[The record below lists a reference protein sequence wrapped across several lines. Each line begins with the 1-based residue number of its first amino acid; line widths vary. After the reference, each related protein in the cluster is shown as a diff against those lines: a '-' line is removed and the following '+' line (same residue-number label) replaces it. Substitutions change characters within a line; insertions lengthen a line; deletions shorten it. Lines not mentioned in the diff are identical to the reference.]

1 MMERPKAKRQLFA
14 AGNENDPFASN
25 RPAKTEHVVKAEIHN
40 ATPPQL
46 SMFMDV
52 KMWEYDRRKCR
63 LSARCKV
70 ELEGD
75 RLTIKSGPV
84 QQQRSMRIL
93 SVDLPGCH
101 CTPPEKVTS
110 AGGYSSYSF
119 DLYSPN
125 LKMRF
130 KFSIIPTEP
139 ESQSIA
145 CERAF
150 LHQQLAPLRERL
162 TTFYKK
168 VNAQKLP
175 IQQKVLDRYDG
186 KEPELNQA
194 LASQY
199 GCDLTSLS
207 PGVRAAALPER
218 INNFFL
224 IHNPSKRCHVHK
236 LVAKFSGHEAALN
249 DEFSSKYNVDL
260 TVLDAAKNQRCIPL
274 LDLLVWVKH
283 LQTACRPRLQ
293 PTSAS
298 CTGCNGRFSH
308 KVEKEKSKNSIF
320 SFGAPK
326 TNVGKP
332 VHCLCCGGSFCAKC
346 TASRCSLPFLYYT
359 KPVQCCATCNEQQQ
373 LFQQVHEEAFESEHF
388 KKVAGFKLSPGMTV
402 CRNAVQF
409 KQRFELG
416 QLLGKGAFSEVRCA
430 SPRNLDATRTSASAR
445 APAVFATKCII
456 KAGMKQKHVVALLN
470 ELRGLK
476 QLQAHPN
483 ICKFYGFFDED
494 AVCFLLMEKVNGGTL
509 LNWATSQAAG
519 GISHTERQLRDIL
532 VQACGALAYC
542 HQHGYVHRDVKP
554 ENLLVYN
561 DVNTHRSSPNWK
573 CPSVKLADFGL
584 CKYLT
589 PGKKVEQFCG
599 TLEYMAPEVVG
610 KRPTDF
616 KADVWSMG
624 VLMHLF
630 LSGSQPFEVDRE
642 ATPSLGEF
650 AAQVQNGVS
659 KNHWKQ
665 AVWKNVSANGMDLLQ
680 RMLCV
685 NVDARLT
692 MAQVLEHP
700 WMKMKIKPNSP
711 STRPV
716 PACVLK
722 ALHAAASKSMQRVS
736 E

>member
-1 MMERPKAKRQLFA
+1 MMQQPKAKRQLFA
-14 AGNENDPFASN
+14 PGNENDPFASN
-25 RPAKTEHVVKAEIHN
+25 RPAKVEHVSKAEINHV
-40 ATPPQL
+40 TPPQL

-75 RLTIKSGPV
+75 RLTVKSGPV

-110 AGGYSSYSF
+110 GGYSSHSF
-119 DLYSPN
+119 DLYSPC

-130 KFSIIPTEP
+130 KFSIIPTEAEAP
-139 ESQSIA
+139 SVA
-145 CERAF
+145 RERVF

-162 TTFYKK
+162 TSFYSKM
-168 VNAQKLP
+168 NAGKLP

-186 KEPELNQA
+186 KEPELNKA

-224 IHNPSKRCHVHK
+224 IHNPAKRCHVHK
-236 LVAKFSGHEAALN
+236 LVAKFSGQEDALN
-249 DEFSSKYNVDL
+249 EEFESKYAVDL
-260 TVLDAAKNQRCIPL
+260 NVLDASRNQKCLPL

-293 PTSAS
+293 PPTTK
-298 CTGCNGRFSH
+298 CTGCNGQFSH
-308 KVEKEKSKNSIF
+308 R
-320 SFGAPK
+320 
-326 TNVGKP
+326 VGKGKPKSTISAFFGGKANIGQP
-332 VHCLCCGGSFCAKC
+332 VHCLCCGGSFCAQC
-346 TASRCSLPFLYYT
+346 TASRCSLPYLYYT
-359 KPVQCCATCNEQQQ
+359 KPVQCCATCSDQQQ
-373 LFQQVHEEAFESEHF
+373 LHLEVHEEAFESAHF
-388 KKVAGFKLSPGMTV
+388 HKIAGFKLSPGMTV

-430 SPRNLDATRTSASAR
+430 SPRNIDNARNTTSR

-456 KAGMKQKHVVALLN
+456 KAGMKQKHIVALLN

-476 QLQAHPN
+476 KLQSHPN

-509 LNWATSQAAG
+509 LNWATSQAG
-519 GISHTERQLRDIL
+519 GGASHSERQLRDIL
-532 VQACGALAYC
+532 LQSCAALAYC

-561 DVNTHRSSPNWK
+561 DANTHRSSSNWK

-584 CKYLT
+584 CKYLA

-599 TLEYMAPEVVG
+599 TLEYMAPEVLG
-610 KRPTDF
+610 KLPTDF
-616 KADVWSMG
+616 KADVS
-624 VLMHLF
+624 
-630 LSGSQPFEVDRE
+630 
-642 ATPSLGEF
+642 A
-650 AAQVQNGVS
+650 
-659 KNHWKQ
+659 KNTI
-665 AVWKNVSANGMDLLQ
+665 LLQ
-680 RMLCV
+680 LC
-685 NVDARLT
+685 A
-692 MAQVLEHP
+692 
-700 WMKMKIKPNSP
+700 
-711 STRPV
+711 
-716 PACVLK
+716 
-722 ALHAAASKSMQRVS
+722 
-736 E
+736 